1 MNSNVRKITDGAM
14 MLAIVGA
21 AVLLDRQTAG
31 LIYGLVSFL
40 LPLPMVFYSV
50 KYGWRDSWMVFGAML
65 LLAFILESLPGMFL
79 IGGECLIGLVYG
91 ASIHAKA
98 NSHRT
103 LIRTMITAVIYDLC
117 TMIIFA
123 DFFGYDLAAE
133 MEEYRN
139 IMNTVF
145 TQTGVDLLQNV
156 NVDSYLVT
164 VFIVAAIVTGILEA
178 YVVHVI
184 SRLMLKRLRIAA
196 PPSVP
201 LYAYYPPKW
210 SGYVGILGFIAYY
223 TGISGRFAADPMI
236 ESALQ
241 GFGMAMI
248 LYLAFFGMFG
258 LMLFIKLRFPHSRLA
273 PMLVILAMLFIAMSL
288 VALFG
293 FLYITTDMHERM
305 LQRAVYSA
313 GQREEVQTDE
323 SEDTDNEASDDRS
336 NAD

>member
-31 LIYGLVSFL
+31 LIYGLMSFL

-65 LLAFILESLPGMFL
+65 ILSFILESLPGMFL
-79 IGGECLIGLVYG
+79 IGGECLIGLIYG

-98 NSHRT
+98 DSRKT

-117 TMIIFA
+117 TMVIFA
-123 DFFGYDLAAE
+123 EFFGYDLAAE

-156 NVDSYLVT
+156 NIDSYLVT

-178 YVVHVI
+178 YVIHVI
-184 SRLMLKRLRIAA
+184 SRLMLRRLRIAV
-196 PPSVP
+196 PPAVP
-201 LYAYYPPKW
+201 LYDYYPPKW
-210 SGYVGILGFIAYY
+210 SGYLGILGFVAYY
-223 TGISGRFAADPMI
+223 AAMSGRFAENPLA

-241 GFGMAMI
+241 GIGMAMI

-258 LMLFIKLRFPHSRLA
+258 AMLFMRLRFPHSRLA
-273 PMLVILAMLFIAMSL
+273 PMLVVVALLFIAMSL

-305 LQRAVYSA
+305 IQRAVYRTA
-313 GQREEVQTDE
+313 QREEVRTDE
-323 SEDTDNEASDDRS
+323 SEDTDNETSDDHS